1 MNECTG
7 IVGLGIDG
15 TASPPVQDMSDRE
28 ILALWAGTMT
38 ELQWRGI
45 LRSDNSPTGDYA
57 EWIVSQAL
65 GLKLE
70 GNSTAGYDAVGP
82 DGMRYQIKARRLMTA
97 KTSRQLSA
105 IRNLD
110 KDPFDYL
117 IIVLFGPTFDVLE
130 CWQVPVEVVREHA
143 VWTQHVN
150 GHRLHARGAVLSDP
164 RTIRLT
170 VVEEWSS

>member
-1 MNECTG
+1 MM
-7 IVGLGIDG
+7 IDG
-15 TASPPVQDMSDRE
+15 TVFPPLLDMSDRE

-38 ELQWRGI
+38 ELQRRGI

-57 EWIVSQAL
+57 EWIVSKAL
-65 GLKLE
+65 GLSLE

-82 DGMRYQIKARRLMTA
+82 DGTRYQIKARRLMTA

-117 IIVLFGPTFDVLE
+117 VIVLFGPTFDVLE
-130 CWQVPVEVVREHA
+130 CWQVPIEVVREYA
-143 VWTQHVN
+143 GENLYVN
-150 GHRLHARGAVLSDP
+150 AHRLHASGAVLKDP
-164 RTIRLT
+164 RTIRLAA
-170 VVEEWSS
+170 VEKWRS